1 MTDQKNQGAAIPT
14 PQGAAGRLFR
24 MIVQGNALRL
34 VFVLIAI
41 VISAVASVGASVFL
55 ESLIDDYIKPL
66 LLMENPVFD
75 ESGAEIIVALKACA
89 MWSTVCGRPYRDLSL
104 QPHHGHGLAA
114 HPEEHP

>member
-41 VISAVASVGASVFL
+41 VISAVASVGA
-55 ESLIDDYIKPL
+55 
-66 LLMENPVFD
+66 
-75 ESGAEIIVALKACA
+75 
-89 MWSTVCGRPYRDLSL
+89 
-104 QPHHGHGLAA
+104 
-114 HPEEHP
+114 

>member
-41 VISAVASVGASVFL
+41 VISAAASVGASVFL
-55 ESLIDDYIKPL
+55 ESLT
-66 LLMENPVFD
+66 
-75 ESGAEIIVALKACA
+75 IISNRCSS
-89 MWSTVCGRPYRDLSL
+89 WRTRSL
-104 QPHHGHGLAA
+104 TSCCMR
-114 HPEEHP
+114 